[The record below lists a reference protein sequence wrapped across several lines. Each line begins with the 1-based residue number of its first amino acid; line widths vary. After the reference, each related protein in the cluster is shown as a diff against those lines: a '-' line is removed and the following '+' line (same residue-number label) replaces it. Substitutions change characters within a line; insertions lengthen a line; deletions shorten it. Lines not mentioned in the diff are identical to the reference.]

1 VNFDRVAPY
10 YRWLETLVFGR
21 RLQKAR
27 VAVLHEIGNPRR
39 VLVVGEGNGRFLS
52 EFVRLHPGA
61 AVDCVEASG
70 RMIELARHRVGNA
83 SVHFIHRDI
92 REVELQPDTYD
103 LLVTHF
109 FLDCFGEGSLAL
121 VVAKLARSATPNA
134 QWLIADFREPAGDW
148 RHLGRRFLIAY
159 MYVFFRV
166 VSGIEAQR
174 LVDYSPFVQT
184 AGFRLLEADLPP
196 DKMIRSERWA
206 RALPPG

>member
-1 VNFDRVAPY
+1 MNFDPVAPY

-27 VAVLHEIGNPRR
+27 VAFLREIGKPRR

-52 EFVRLHPGA
+52 EFVTAHPGA

-70 RMIELARHRVGNA
+70 RMIELARRRVGTA
-83 SVHFIHRDI
+83 GVYFIQRDI

-109 FLDCFGEGSLAL
+109 FLDCFGEYSLAL
-121 VVAKLARSATPNA
+121 LVSKLARSAAPNA
-134 QWLIADFREPAGDW
+134 QWLIADFCEPAGDW
-148 RHLGRRFLIAY
+148 RHMGRRFLIAF
-159 MYVFFRV
+159 MYFFFRL
-166 VSGIEAQR
+166 VSGIEARR
-174 LVDYSPFVQT
+174 LVDYRPFLQT
-184 AGFRLLEADLPP
+184 AGFRVMETALPP

-206 RALPPG
+206 RVLAPG